1 MDTPNY
7 RMPFVPSTLMTE
19 GGSIDTCDM
28 GESIAHNIMLL
39 ITTKKGENRYDENYG
54 NDVWNRNSIMEL
66 QVPSGK
72 TFSLKALKD
81 KFRNTNQELYSRKLM
96 LISSL

>member
-7 RMPFVPSTLMTE
+7 RMPFVPSILMSE

-39 ITTKKGENRYDENYG
+39 ITTKKG
-54 NDVWNRNSIMEL
+54 
-66 QVPSGK
+66 GK
-72 TFSLKALKD
+72 PI
-81 KFRNTNQELYSRKLM
+81 R
-96 LISSL
+96 

>member
-28 GESIAHNIMLL
+28 G
-39 ITTKKGENRYDENYG
+39 
-54 NDVWNRNSIMEL
+54 
-66 QVPSGK
+66 GK
-72 TFSLKALKD
+72 HRSQYHAADHHQK
-81 KFRNTNQELYSRKLM
+81 R
-96 LISSL
+96 

>member
-39 ITTKKGENRYDENYG
+39 ITTKKGRTGMTKTMETMSGTLNL
-54 NDVWNRNSIMEL
+54 IME
-66 QVPSGK
+66 
-72 TFSLKALKD
+72 
-81 KFRNTNQELYSRKLM
+81 
-96 LISSL
+96 